1 MQHIVKFLTITV
13 WLTCPTFRGWKPCL
27 RTKLKAQNLVKR
39 HLNFKRWIPA
49 FFPPLD
55 WAKQVCIWVD
65 EVELEVDLTK
75 LKLCW
80 RSTSLSHT
88 APSMF
93 LSCPLSWYLVAKLIS
108 RTWWQNWSQIRAL
121 PVNNI
126 PLVKLVLCR
135 VLPDLSYFW
144 SVLYVCIF
152 RSFCA
157 NFKRVSPATDNHPM

>member
-1 MQHIVKFLTITV
+1 MQHIVKLFRITI
-13 WLTCPTFRGWKPCL
+13 TFRGWKPCL

-49 FFPPLD
+49 FFLLWIEPS
-55 WAKQVCIWVD
+55 KFVF
-65 EVELEVDLTK
+65 ELTK

-93 LSCPLSWYLVAKLIS
+93 LSWPLSWYLVAKLIS
-108 RTWWQNWSQIRAL
+108 CTWWQNWSQIRAL